1 MTNKQVLNTRIT
13 TGLPSED
20 NIELDIQV
28 KGKADNDTE
37 LIVNA
42 IEKLISTIDVKHA
55 CNEDGT
61 LFERYMDRIL
71 LSLAD
76 SYGYEGWYDVYE
88 DLESTYNPQADTDEY
103 TVASK
108 LTVLRAVIHQ
118 IEEKQRLTK

>member
-13 TGLPSED
+13 NGFTSED
-20 NIELDIQV
+20 NVELDIQV

-55 CNEDGT
+55 CNEDDG
-61 LFERYMDRIL
+61 LYEGYMERIL
-71 LSLAD
+71 LALTD
-76 SYGYEGWYDVYE
+76 NYGAAGWYDVYGDLDSTYYQEE
-88 DLESTYNPQADTDEY
+88 DLDEF

-108 LTVLRAVIHQ
+108 LKVLKDIIYQ
-118 IEEKQRLTK
+118 IEEKQSLKK